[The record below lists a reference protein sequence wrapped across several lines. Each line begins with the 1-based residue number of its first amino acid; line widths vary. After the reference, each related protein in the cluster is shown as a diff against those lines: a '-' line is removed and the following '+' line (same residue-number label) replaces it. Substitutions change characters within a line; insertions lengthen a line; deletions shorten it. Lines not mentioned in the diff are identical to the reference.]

1 MSMKLAI
8 VIPAYNE
15 EETLGIVLNSLPKKL
30 KGIREIKTIVVDD
43 GSKDRTHEIARWNQ
57 VMALKHIVNLG
68 VGAATITGLE
78 AARKINS
85 DIVITLDADGQH
97 SPSNIEKLIE
107 PIIKK
112 EVDIVI
118 GSRDYKIKNMPVV
131 KVFGNLMMNTLTYMV
146 FRKWSADSQSGM
158 KAFSKSA
165 LEKIKLHS
173 TGYEICSEI
182 IGEIKRNNI
191 QYKEIKIDT
200 IYTDYSKLRGQN
212 ILNGINILTKSL
224 FIKIASIK

>member
-1 MSMKLAI
+1 MKLAI

>member
-1 MSMKLAI
+1 
-8 VIPAYNE
+8 
-15 EETLGIVLNSLPKKL
+15 
-30 KGIREIKTIVVDD
+30 VVDD